1 MEPLETR
8 TKIAIFIIAV
18 LGTGALGYLAMGGMH
33 WVFDYVSGFDL
44 SKPHP
49 VLRVVGAVGIGL
61 IVILRFYLRRRA
73 KLALRRK

>member
-8 TKIAIFIIAV
+8 TRIVIFIIAV
-18 LGTGALGYLAMGGMH
+18 LSTAALGYLALGGMH
-33 WVFDYVSGFDL
+33 WIFAYVSSFDL

-49 VLRVVGAVGIGL
+49 VLRIAGAIGIGL

-73 KLALRRK
+73 KLARSRK